1 MAWTVGGAHDIPWWV
16 ARARASTGWTLIAA
30 FSLLAIALFVTV
42 WLTRETVLRAADVV
56 RHGEA
61 LALELSVESELAE
74 LGPSATHDD
83 LAGIVRDQAG
93 SGLRY
98 VAIVDHGEALVSAG
112 SPVAPGTAETGDRGR
127 HRDDVRNRLRLSRPI
142 RGGHGTM
149 LVIELD
155 PVQANALLD
164 AAAYDVGIGAIAALA
179 LVAVAVALLRR
190 EARRKATAV
199 AQERAQRLAD
209 LGEMSAMIAHEIRN
223 PLASLKGNMQ
233 LLVEMQADDRSRA
246 KADRVVAEVRRL
258 EQLTQ
263 DLLKFVRTG
272 AIDRELVDPTAVL
285 REAAASVRGDV
296 ELVTADAPARW
307 SLDGGKFREVMVN
320 LLDNAVA
327 AGPPFAPR
335 SASSSGT
342 SYSRSST
349 TARASQPATGRRSSS
364 RSSPAR
370 RREQVLG
377 SRRVVGL
384 HGGSIEVRDAPD
396 GGALFLVE
404 VPDD

>member
-1 MAWTVGGAHDIPWWV
+1 M
-16 ARARASTGWTLIAA
+16 ARARTSTGWTLVAA

-42 WLTRETVLRAADVV
+42 WLTRETVLKAADVV

-61 LALELSVESELAE
+61 RALELSVESELAD
-74 LGPSATHDD
+74 LGPSATADD
-83 LAGIVRDQAG
+83 LAAVMRDEAG

-98 VAIVDHGEALVSAG
+98 VALVERGDTLASAG
-112 SPVAPGTAETGDRGR
+112 NAVAPGTAETGERGR
-127 HRDDVRNRLRLSRPI
+127 HRDDVRNRLRLSRPL
-142 RGGHGTM
+142 RGGRGTT

-199 AQERAQRLAD
+199 AHERAQRLAD

-233 LLVEMQADDRSRA
+233 LLAEMQADDRSRA
-246 KADRVVAEVRRL
+246 KADRVVTEVRRL
-258 EQLTQ
+258 EQLTH

-272 AIDRELVDPTAVL
+272 SIDRELVDPAAVL
-285 REAAASVRGDV
+285 RDAAAGVGGDV
-296 ELVTADAPARW
+296 ELVTADAPVRW
-307 SLDGGKFREVMVN
+307 SLDGSKFREVMVN

-327 AGPPFAPR
+327 AGPPV
-335 SASSSGT
+335 
-342 SYSRSST
+342 
-349 TARASQPATGRRSSS
+349 RATLRVEQRRLVLEILDHGPGVPPGDREKIFQPFFTGKATGTG
-364 RSSPAR
+364 
-370 RREQVLG
+370 LG
-377 SRRVVGL
+377 LAIARRVVGL
-384 HGGSIEVRDAPD
+384 HGGSIEVRDGPD
-396 GGALFLVE
+396 GGARFRVE
-404 VPDD
+404 IPDE

>member
-1 MAWTVGGAHDIPWWV
+1 MVRV
-16 ARARASTGWTLIAA
+16 RASTGWTLVLA
-30 FSLLAIALFVTV
+30 FSLVAIALMVTV
-42 WLTRETVLRAADVV
+42 WFTRESVLKAADVV

-61 LALELSVESELAE
+61 LALELSVQSELTN
-74 LGPSATHDD
+74 LGSAAATTPGD
-83 LAGIVRDQAG
+83 LASVMRDHAG

-98 VAIVDHGEALVSAG
+98 VAIVEHGETLASAG

-142 RGGHGTM
+142 RRQRGTM

-190 EARRKATAV
+190 EARRKATA
-199 AQERAQRLAD
+199 AAHERSQRLAD

-233 LLVEMQADDRSRA
+233 LLAEVQADDRSRA

-258 EQLTQ
+258 ERLTD

-272 AIDRELVDPTAVL
+272 NIDREPVDPAAAL
-285 REAAASVRGDV
+285 REAAASVRGEV
-296 ELVTADAPARW
+296 QLVIEDAPARW
-307 SLDGGKFREVMVN
+307 SLDGSKVREVMVN
-320 LLDNAVA
+320 LLDNAIA
-327 AGPPFAPR
+327 AGPPV
-335 SASSSGT
+335 
-342 SYSRSST
+342 
-349 TARASQPATGRRSSS
+349 RAALRVEQRRLVLEVMDHGPGVPAGDREKIFQPFFTGKATGTG
-364 RSSPAR
+364 
-370 RREQVLG
+370 LG
-377 SRRVVGL
+377 LAIARRVVGL
-384 HGGSIEVRDAPD
+384 HGGTIEVSDAPH
-396 GGALFLVE
+396 GGALFRVE
-404 VPDD
+404 IPSE